1 VKLLL
6 DENFPLQLWRRLRD
20 VGHDVEH
27 LITSGQRGLPDAA
40 IRERLNHEDDLV
52 LLTQDTDFEELG
64 ASSRGRVII
73 SRVPQGIPIAKRVD
87 LWLRALE
94 PFLEQPPSGRL
105 FDLLADGDIVPVEPR
120 G

>member
-1 VKLLL
+1 VKLLM

-20 VGHDVEH
+20 AGYEVEH
-27 LITSGQRGLPDAA
+27 LITSGQRGLPDDA
-40 IRERLNHEDDLV
+40 IRQRLNQEEDLV

-64 ASSRGRVII
+64 EATQGRVII
-73 SRVPQGIPIAKRVD
+73 SRIPQRLPIATRVD

-94 PFLEQPPSGRL
+94 PFLAQPPAGRL
-105 FDLLADGDIVPVEPR
+105 FDLLADGEIVLVEPR